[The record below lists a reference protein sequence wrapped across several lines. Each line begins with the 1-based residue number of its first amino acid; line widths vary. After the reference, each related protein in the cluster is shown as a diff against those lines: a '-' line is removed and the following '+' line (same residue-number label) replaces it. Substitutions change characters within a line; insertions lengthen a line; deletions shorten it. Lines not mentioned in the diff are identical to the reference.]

1 MAQLFEVKDVDRRV
15 YQEKLQD
22 FIPDRLIDVH
32 THVWKAEHQKI
43 GPDAFSRVVSWPARV
58 ANDNPVEDLVEGY
71 RLLFPGKTV
80 TPLMFASVYD
90 AESMPRMNAYV
101 SECAARMKF
110 PALIYAHPAWTG
122 ADLEKKIKA
131 GRFLGAKVYLNL
143 SPSYIPE
150 KEIRIFDFL
159 PPHQLDVLN
168 RNGWVVMLHIPRDG
182 RLRDKVN
189 LAQMLEIERNWPR
202 VRVIIAHVG
211 RAYCDE
217 DMGDAFT
224 TLAATKNMVFDFSA
238 NTNDHVFEAALRAFG
253 PGQVPVRK
261 RHAHHADADAPSLR
275 GRPVRQRRAA
285 RAVRGR
291 LRRQPHGGGRSS
303 GVGGHHLLHVRRGD
317 GRRGRPWSASASDG
331 PMSRRSSSATRNASW
346 AEGSGALT

>member
-1 MAQLFEVKDVDRRV
+1 MAQLFEVKDVDSRFYR
-15 YQEKLQD
+15 EKLQD
-22 FIPDRLIDVH
+22 FLPDQLIDVH

-43 GPDAFSRVVSWPARV
+43 GPEAFSRVVSWPARV
-58 ANDNPVEDLVEGY
+58 AKDNPVEDLVEGY

-90 AESMPRMNAYV
+90 ADSMPRMNAYV

-110 PALIYAHPAWTG
+110 PALIYAHPTWTG

-131 GRFLGAKVYLNL
+131 GKFLGAKVYLNL
-143 SPSYIPE
+143 SAPYIPE

-159 PPHQLDVLN
+159 PPHQLDVLD

-182 RLRDKVN
+182 RLRDPVN

-224 TLAATKNMVFDFSA
+224 TLGATKSMVFDFSA
-238 NTNDHVFEAALRAFG
+238 NTNDRVFEAALRAFG
-253 PGQVPVRK
+253 PGRCLFGSDMPITRMRMRRHCVDARYVNVVPRGLYGDVSADSHMGEVDSPQADDITFFMYEEVYAVRK
-261 RHAHHADADAPSLR
+261 
-275 GRPVRQRRAA
+275 
-285 RAVRGR
+285 AVERIG
-291 LRRQPHGGGRSS
+291 LGRSDVEAFFT
-303 GVGGHHLLHVRRGD
+303 G
-317 GRRGRPWSASASDG
+317 
-331 PMSRRSSSATRNASW
+331 NAKRV
-346 AEGSGALT
+346 LRLK